1 MTNLDELKKLQE
13 LRASGAITE
22 EEFSQMK
29 QSIIS
34 GKKTK
39 ISTNKDSKLPEILLI
54 PILTIIGLVVW
65 ITIWQSLTDTS
76 TVWDEWADNIDM
88 NVEKVRKAQEELE
101 KYEKENMSP
110 NTQPVK

>member
-39 ISTNKDSKLPEILLI
+39 LSTNKDSKLPEILLLS
-54 PILTIIGLVVW
+54 ILTIIGLVVW
-65 ITIWQSLTDTS
+65 KSLTHKTPTAYD
-76 TVWDEWADNIDM
+76 DWAEQAD
-88 NVEKVRKAQEELE
+88 VHLERVKKAQQELE
-101 KYEKENMSP
+101 EYQKENMPPNTP
-110 NTQPVK
+110 NTQPAK